1 VREIE
6 TEKRQRGT
14 DCRRRRRRRRKTDE
28 VRSFF
33 FFKRIIA
40 WLKRFLE
47 KNRNSVD
54 CYIRRVLIVS
64 SSKFLKSANPF

>member
-6 TEKRQRGT
+6 TEKRRRGT
-14 DCRRRRRRRRKTDE
+14 DCRRRRRKTDE

>member
-6 TEKRQRGT
+6 TEKRPRGT
-14 DCRRRRRRRRKTDE
+14 DCRRRRRKTDE